1 MYLYQY
7 FNFKSFDV
15 PVGIVPLFC
24 DDVFKQIEA
33 KKAEGDKTEFE
44 VSIIPS
50 QLLTSFCLKKKRP
63 LFQRNFNLI
72 KGIDDQSADLD
83 LVLICSVFL
92 VIDYIQHVG
101 NLQ

>member
-7 FNFKSFDV
+7 FDFKSFDV

-50 QLLTSFCLKKKRP
+50 QPLTSFCLKEDFILLEK
-63 LFQRNFNLI
+63 L
-72 KGIDDQSADLD
+72 
-83 LVLICSVFL
+83 
-92 VIDYIQHVG
+92 
-101 NLQ
+101 

>member
-1 MYLYQY
+1 M
-7 FNFKSFDV
+7 
-15 PVGIVPLFC
+15 PLFC

-50 QLLTSFCLKKKRP
+50 QPLTSFCLKKKAH
-63 LFQRNFNLI
+63 FQRNFNLI

-83 LVLICSVFL
+83 LVLIRSVFFW
-92 VIDYIQHVG
+92 
-101 NLQ
+101 